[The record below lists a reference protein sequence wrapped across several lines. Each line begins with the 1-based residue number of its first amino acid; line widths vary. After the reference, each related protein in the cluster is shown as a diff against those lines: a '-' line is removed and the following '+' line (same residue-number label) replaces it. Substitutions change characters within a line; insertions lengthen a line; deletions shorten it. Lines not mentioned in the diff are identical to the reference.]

1 MAAPNN
7 YFLKTATYKGTAVT
21 GLSNFDISED
31 GSPKDVCTDGSQT
44 ITMTWVDGIG
54 MTVVV
59 ETTDASIH
67 TSASFRVG
75 AAGSLVLVMQKRAE
89 GKGAAAASD
98 KTATFANAVFVG
110 FSAGVPHEGQSTV
123 RATWRCADP
132 AGSSPVVWS

>member
-1 MAAPNN
+1 MAAPAN
-7 YFLKTATYKGTAVT
+7 YFLKTATYKSTAIT
-21 GLSNFDISED
+21 GLTNFDISED
-31 GSPKDVCTDGSQT
+31 GSAKDVSTDGAAT
-44 ITMTWVDGIG
+44 ITMTFVDGIG
-54 MTVVV
+54 MTVVI

-67 TSASFRVG
+67 TSSSFRVG

-89 GKGAAAASD
+89 GKGPVGAAD

-132 AGSSPVVWS
+132 AGSTAVVWS